1 MPAASPQPAPG
12 LLALVK
18 ALVVAWTNTADA
30 ATEFIKT
37 LDPDAKQFIAAA
49 KAIKIEGKIF

>member
-1 MPAASPQPAPG
+1 MPDTSSQPAPG

-18 ALVVAWTNTADA
+18 TLIVAWTNTADA
-30 ATEFIKT
+30 ATAFIKT
-37 LDPDAKQFIAAA
+37 LDPDAKQLIAAA